1 MGYRGYISSRLCCD
15 TRIPQHVQNLVIRD
29 YCARESMSYLL
40 SAAEY
45 AMPES
50 YMMLQKILDDL
61 ANIEGI
67 ACYSLF
73 QLPFDDKERRRIYK
87 KVLKSLSRTN
97 ILYFSINY
105 VNYYWRKKKGCVGAP
120 F

>member
-1 MGYRGYISSRLCCD
+1 
-15 TRIPQHVQNLVIRD
+15 
-29 YCARESMSYLL
+29 MSYLL

-87 KVLKSLSRTN
+87 KVLTQNKEIHFALESLMITKEEEVYRVEE
-97 ILYFSINY
+97 IL
-105 VNYYWRKKKGCVGAP
+105 KVGKILPTTLSAGELREASLR
-120 F
+120 